1 MLFYQKKESITQAK
15 TILDKLSKL
24 DNLTL
29 DHKNQ
34 NLKDKFYDNLIYTE
48 NPLRKERE
56 EDIEDICRLNTQ
68 QESLKIRHNEI
79 VEQKKNYGDAN
90 RRLLNRVGKMQDRI
104 NLVDR
109 AINDMNFAHDKRR
122 VTKLFKT
129 LLVTGGDSDSYEVSD
144 VDISDDES
152 SDDLI

>member
-1 MLFYQKKESITQAK
+1 MLFHQKKESIIKAR

-68 QESLKIRHNEI
+68 QELLKIRNEEI
-79 VEQKKNYGDAN
+79 LEQKKKYGDAN
-90 RRLLNRVGKMQDRI
+90 RRLLNQVGKIQDRI
-104 NLVDR
+104 EMIDR
-109 AINDMNFAHDKRR
+109 AVNDINFAQDKRR
-122 VTKLFKT
+122 VTKLFTT
-129 LLVTGGDSDSYEVSD
+129 LLVAGGESDSYEVSD
-144 VDISDDES
+144 VDMSDGT

>member
-1 MLFYQKKESITQAK
+1 MLFHQKKESIIKAR

-68 QESLKIRHNEI
+68 QELLKIRNEEI
-79 VEQKKNYGDAN
+79 LEQKKKYGDAN
-90 RRLLNRVGKMQDRI
+90 RRLLNQVGKIQDRI
-104 NLVDR
+104 EMIDR
-109 AINDMNFAHDKRR
+109 AVNDINFAQDKRR
-122 VTKLFKT
+122 VTKLFTT
-129 LLVTGGDSDSYEVSD
+129 LLVAGGESDSYEVSD
-144 VDISDDES
+144 VDISDGT